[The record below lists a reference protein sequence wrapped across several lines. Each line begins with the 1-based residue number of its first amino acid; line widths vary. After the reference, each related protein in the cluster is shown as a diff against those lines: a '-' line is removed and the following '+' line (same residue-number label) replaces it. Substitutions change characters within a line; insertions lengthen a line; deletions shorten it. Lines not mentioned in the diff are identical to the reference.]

1 MYVCIIK
8 VLNILRMKKLVLLR
22 FIILPVLFLVY
33 ENSFSQKV
41 DFSNYSVL
49 KSAGELPEAVIKAL
63 SLNNGEA
70 INKGI
75 AADSKKTAQQKKI
88 FLMKNDCEIISLFR
102 NGAMMFGDPLSIYVN
117 KVAAELLKDNT
128 DLLAELNF
136 FVLKNP
142 AVNAFSN
149 NNGFVF
155 VNIGLLAS
163 LETESELAFVLAHE
177 ISHYIRKHPME
188 AHLENLKIF
197 KGKSAYRFKSNNQKL
212 DLMGKRSREFEFEAD
227 SIGISL
233 FLASSYNPETI
244 NKSLD
249 HLHYSYIPFS
259 DIVFDTHFF
268 NNGDFVVPAC
278 YFTDTCAKKTPIKDT
293 YDENY
298 SHPNIFKRKAH
309 AVKILTTKE
318 LNNGYDYLVSESEFI
333 YIREIARFELVHLNV
348 RNEEYGDAIYNAYA
362 LLNQY
367 PDNKYLQLNIA
378 KSLYGLT
385 KYKNEDKY
393 FQVAESYEKSEGES
407 QQVHFFLKQL
417 NRKQLNTLSINY
429 IQSIKKEYPD
439 VVFLDKLETDLVNEL
454 IIKNDV
460 DIEKLIKSEKAGIIN
475 ETNPAS
481 SKRELQKRTENFYS
495 LAFNNETLNDT
506 SFMRKCADAKA
517 KKNLSDRKNALS
529 SKEKHEAEENAM
541 ELIRKNG
548 LNLNFDSLIV
558 LDPYLEI
565 DRNNIED
572 EYPLYDKNKGAFDQ
586 KVAESTLSAGLTT
599 LLLSSREIITADDIS
614 EYNQLCMYREM
625 FTENMTHDID
635 NFYPIGAEYF
645 SDLKPGIKN
654 IMCYTGLYDGIPDDQ
669 YYITY
674 IDLNTGQTLYWNE
687 KKIQKGNFDK
697 AKKYLIEDFQVLT
710 H

>member
-1 MYVCIIK
+1 
-8 VLNILRMKKLVLLR
+8 
-22 FIILPVLFLVY
+22 
-33 ENSFSQKV
+33 
-41 DFSNYSVL
+41 
-49 KSAGELPEAVIKAL
+49 
-63 SLNNGEA
+63 
-70 INKGI
+70 
-75 AADSKKTAQQKKI
+75 
-88 FLMKNDCEIISLFR
+88 
-102 NGAMMFGDPLSIYVN
+102 
-117 KVAAELLKDNT
+117 
-128 DLLAELNF
+128 
-136 FVLKNP
+136 
-142 AVNAFSN
+142 
-149 NNGFVF
+149 
-155 VNIGLLAS
+155 
-163 LETESELAFVLAHE
+163 
-177 ISHYIRKHPME
+177 
-188 AHLENLKIF
+188 
-197 KGKSAYRFKSNNQKL
+197 
-212 DLMGKRSREFEFEAD
+212 
-227 SIGISL
+227 
-233 FLASSYNPETI
+233 
-244 NKSLD
+244 
-249 HLHYSYIPFS
+249 
-259 DIVFDTHFF
+259 
-268 NNGDFVVPAC
+268 
-278 YFTDTCAKKTPIKDT
+278 
-293 YDENY
+293 
-298 SHPNIFKRKAH
+298 
-309 AVKILTTKE
+309 
-318 LNNGYDYLVSESEFI
+318 
-333 YIREIARFELVHLNV
+333 
-348 RNEEYGDAIYNAYA
+348 
-362 LLNQY
+362 LNQY

>member
-8 VLNILRMKKLVLLR
+8 VLNLLRMKKLVLLR
-22 FIILPVLFLVY
+22 FILLPALFLVFG
-33 ENSFSQKV
+33 NSFSQKV
-41 DFSNYSVL
+41 DFNNYSVL
-49 KSAGELPEAVIKAL
+49 KSTGEFPEVVIKAL
-63 SLNNGEA
+63 SLNNEET
-70 INKGI
+70 IYKGI
-75 AADSKKTAQQKKI
+75 ANDSKKTAQQKKI

-102 NGAMMFGDPLSIYVN
+102 NGAMLFGDPLSLYVN

-128 DLLAELNF
+128 DLLSELNF

-149 NNGFVF
+149 NNGFIF
-155 VNIGLLAS
+155 VNIGLLAN
-163 LETESELAFVLAHE
+163 LETESELAFVIAHE

-188 AHLENLKIF
+188 AHLENLKII

-244 NKSLD
+244 DKSLD

-259 DIVFDTHFF
+259 DIAFNTHFF
-268 NNGDFVVPAC
+268 NNGDFVVPSC
-278 YFTDTCAKKTPIKDT
+278 YFIDTCAKKTAIKDT

-309 AVKILTTKE
+309 ANKILTTKK
-318 LNNGYDYLVSESEFI
+318 LNAGSDYLVSQSEFN
-333 YIREIARFELVHLNV
+333 YVREIARFELVHLNV

-367 PDNKYLQLNIA
+367 PDNKYLEFNIA

-393 FQVAESYEKSEGES
+393 FQVAESYEKAEGES

-429 IQSIKKEYPD
+429 IQKIRKKYPD
-439 VVFLDKLETDLVNEL
+439 ASFLDKLETDLINEL
-454 IIKNDV
+454 ITKNDIDV
-460 DIEKLIKSEKAGIIN
+460 EKLNASLKAEKA
-475 ETNPAS
+475 EEPAPS
-481 SKRELQKRTENFYS
+481 LSKRELQKRTENFYYQ
-495 LAFNNETLNDT
+495 AFNDEALQDT
-506 SFMRKCADAKA
+506 SFMRKFTDAKA
-517 KKNLSDRKNALS
+517 RKTVTDRKEILS
-529 SKEKHEAEENAM
+529 AKEKLEAEKKLL
-541 ELIRKNG
+541 ELLRANG
-548 LNLNFDSLIV
+548 LHVKYDSLIV

-586 KVAESTLSAGLTT
+586 KIVESTASAGLTM
-599 LLLSSREIITADDIS
+599 LLLSSREIITANDIS
-614 EYNQLCMYREM
+614 KYNQLCMYREM
-625 FTENMTHDID
+625 FSENMTHDID

-645 SDLKPGIKN
+645 SDTKPGLKN
-654 IMCYTGLYDGIPDDQ
+654 IMCYAGLYDGIPDDQ
-669 YYITY
+669 YFITY
-674 IDLNTGQTLYWNE
+674 IDLNTGETLYWNE

-697 AKKYLIEDFQVLT
+697 AKKYLIEDLHVLT
-710 H
+710 Q